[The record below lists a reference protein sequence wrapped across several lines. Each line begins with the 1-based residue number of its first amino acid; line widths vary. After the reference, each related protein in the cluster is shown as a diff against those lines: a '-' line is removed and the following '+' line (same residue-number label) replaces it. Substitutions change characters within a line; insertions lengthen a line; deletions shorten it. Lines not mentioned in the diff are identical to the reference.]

1 MTDLDKWQLRPI
13 TVWLEFRTAQT
24 ERDSPSGKK
33 GLIVFTVLMRR
44 WLNKLKQEKRNGTFI
59 CSAAGARSPPIG
71 FLDDSLLLKRVIYV
85 PLSSLSRGDG
95 WSGSLILAGSRGLYL
110 WWHINWALPV
120 KKRKATVPTGPALF
134 AEPQKMV
141 LFGRRSFWLFIY
153 TPEGFK
159 TACFLSLCARLYA
172 RYVVFARLCTGQL
185 YGSRLHVGDNDLG
198 DGGRVAAENGWVW
211 RFPQLTCLLSFHVVS
226 CPLHPLLITF
236 IYTSF
241 YNSLR
246 PLHGSLRRREKRAFV
261 FPSLFHL
268 RSDMTLA
275 CACVQPSAWQFLN

>member
-44 WLNKLKQEKRNGTFI
+44 WLNKPKHEKRNGTFI

-134 AEPQKMV
+134 AEPQKLV

-153 TPEGFK
+153 TPECFK
-159 TACFLSLCARLYA
+159 TACFLSVCARLQA

-185 YGSRLHVGDNDLG
+185 YGSRLHVRDNDLG
-198 DGGRVAAENGWVW
+198 GWWESGSREWVSVTVSSA
-211 RFPQLTCLLSFHVVS
+211 RLPLEFPRGELSSPSIIDHINLHQLLQ
-226 CPLHPLLITF
+226 LITTP
-236 IYTSF
+236 IWISK
-241 YNSLR
+241 
-246 PLHGSLRRREKRAFV
+246 EKRAFV
-261 FPSLFHL
+261 FPSFFHL

>member
-1 MTDLDKWQLRPI
+1 MAAASNYSLARIQNRTDRERQS
-13 TVWLEFRTAQT
+13 FR
-24 ERDSPSGKK
+24 KK
-33 GLIVFTVLMRR
+33 GLIVFTELMRR

-134 AEPQKMV
+134 AEPQKLV

-153 TPEGFK
+153 TPECFK
-159 TACFLSLCARLYA
+159 K
-172 RYVVFARLCTGQL
+172 
-185 YGSRLHVGDNDLG
+185 
-198 DGGRVAAENGWVW
+198 
-211 RFPQLTCLLSFHVVS
+211 PLLSVCLCVS
-226 CPLHPLLITF
+226 
-236 IYTSF
+236 
-241 YNSLR
+241 
-246 PLHGSLRRREKRAFV
+246 
-261 FPSLFHL
+261 
-268 RSDMTLA
+268 A
-275 CACVQPSAWQFLN
+275 CALCCVCSLMYRPGVWFTFACRR

>member
-120 KKRKATVPTGPALF
+120 KKRKATVPTGLALF
-134 AEPQKMV
+134 AEPQKLV
-141 LFGRRSFWLFIY
+141 LFGWRSFWLFIY
-153 TPEGFK
+153 TAECFK
-159 TACFLSLCARLYA
+159 MACFLSLCARLHAHYA
-172 RYVVFARLCTGQL
+172 VFARLCTGQL
-185 YGSRLHVGDNDLG
+185 YGSRWHVGDNDLG
-198 DGGRVAAENGWVW
+198 WWESGSREWVSVAVSSARLPLE
-211 RFPQLTCLLSFHVVS
+211 FPCGALSSPSIIDHIHLHQLLQ
-226 CPLHPLLITF
+226 LITTP
-236 IYTSF
+236 IWISK
-241 YNSLR
+241 
-246 PLHGSLRRREKRAFV
+246 EKREESLCFSQLL
-261 FPSLFHL
+261 PSKE
-268 RSDMTLA
+268 RYDTGVRV
-275 CACVQPSAWQFLN
+275 CATICLTVS